1 MRSTEIGI
9 MCWYLW
15 KARNDSIFN
24 NCNEPPESL
33 ALRIKGWS
41 ITIKDALNEV
51 EVQVDSRVAISLIF
65 GAENVHHQHASKVS
79 SIRALLRR
87 DYEVTI
93 SHVYREGNY
102 ATDYLADIGHG
113 FPPRDSLD

>member
-1 MRSTEIGI
+1 MWRG
-9 MCWYLW
+9 
-15 KARNDSIFN
+15 
-24 NCNEPPESL
+24 
-33 ALRIKGWS
+33 LRGHEVRDRDRPRRPW
-41 ITIKDALNEV
+41 V